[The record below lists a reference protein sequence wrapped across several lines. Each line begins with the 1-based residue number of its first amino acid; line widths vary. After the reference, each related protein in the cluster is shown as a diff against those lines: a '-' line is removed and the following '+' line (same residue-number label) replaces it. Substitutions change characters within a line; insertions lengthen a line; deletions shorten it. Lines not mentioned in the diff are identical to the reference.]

1 MFETFSVETD
11 FLRIVYGFH
20 PNETT
25 SSQKSKKHS
34 PQGVENKKYIKK
46 NGIGFSSY
54 LYGKSEDIEDSLV
67 LENQEDINN
76 AIESKWNNRDI
87 FVEWVDT
94 FRSKDEELALIYD
107 KITLTDLENSVVEG
121 LQIIEPDIERL
132 AFVSGK
138 TGEGRH
144 AVVKMKD
151 NGIYPLSEMGDGINR
166 ILHIILSLVNA
177 ENGFLLIDEIE
188 NGLHYS
194 ALEQL
199 WKVIFVL
206 SEKLNVQVFA
216 TTHSVDCI
224 QSFAL
229 HPDEENKNYFRL
241 DKINGEITVED
252 YSSEEL
258 KIAVQNDIETRA

>member
-1 MFETFSVETD
+1 MIFDLYSTVFDSKN
-11 FLRIVYGFH
+11 R
-20 PNETT
+20 N
-25 SSQKSKKHS
+25 SSK
-34 PQGVENKKYIKK
+34 IK
-46 NGIGFSSY
+46 
-54 LYGKSEDIEDSLV
+54 EDIEKYRYSRGY
-67 LENQEDINN
+67 EIHYSSEIEKAKKQFP
-76 AIESKWNNRDI
+76 IESIDDAVKYIEANAEEADKIRWIAFCENN
-87 FVEWVDT
+87 
-94 FRSKDEELALIYD
+94 EEYLSALYD

-144 AVVKMKD
+144 AVVKMKG

-241 DKINGEITVED
+241 DKVDGEITVED